1 MLTACRGNSARSI
14 KDSGSTPHVVLAT
27 SAVDPVFV
35 LGGAACP
42 QIGDG
47 ASDLDGR
54 CLVLT
59 TGGGRVQLGG
69 CGCAWC
75 RAGGAHG
82 HARRCVGPREVWSF
96 WIQEQ
101 EGPPQTTLAAI
112 CTCHPRA
119 GSTGPAAEAAPP
131 VPLVGNVRAR
141 QSRCA
146 RTPSDPV
153 AVATTTP
160 PPSAIPRRASPT
172 PSTRGRLFPGAVL

>member
-1 MLTACRGNSARSI
+1 MLTACRGKSARSI
-14 KDSGSTPHVVLAT
+14 KDSGSTPHVALAT

-96 WIQEQ
+96 HSTRTQVR
-101 EGPPQTTLAAI
+101 EGQFGYAWKWPNIP
-112 CTCHPRA
+112 
-119 GSTGPAAEAAPP
+119 
-131 VPLVGNVRAR
+131 
-141 QSRCA
+141 
-146 RTPSDPV
+146 
-153 AVATTTP
+153 ATTFLREIAL
-160 PPSAIPRRASPT
+160 SHARAFRKGFRPYH
-172 PSTRGRLFPGAVL
+172 AK